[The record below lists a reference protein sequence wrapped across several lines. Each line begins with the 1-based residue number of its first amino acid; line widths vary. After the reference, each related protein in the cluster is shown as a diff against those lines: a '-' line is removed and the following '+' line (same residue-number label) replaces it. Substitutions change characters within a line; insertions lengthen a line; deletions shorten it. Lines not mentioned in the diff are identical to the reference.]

1 MVDVDLFLLSLHG
14 IGLPLDLP
22 PAPVGCLPL
31 CNPVFLPGL
40 VGEVFFVERVLL
52 LRSDTLGETALLS
65 ALFGERLRDEVP
77 RLLLAGCQF
86 LVEGFE
92 AALMLRYH

>member
-52 LRSDTLGETALLS
+52 LRSDALGETALLS

>member
-1 MVDVDLFLLSLHG
+1 MVDIDLFSLSLNG

-22 PAPVGCLPL
+22 PAPVGCL
-31 CNPVFLPGL
+31 
-40 VGEVFFVERVLL
+40 FVERVLL

-77 RLLLAGCQF
+77 RLLLAGCQL
-86 LVEGFE
+86 LVEGCE
-92 AALMLRYH
+92 ASLMLRNH